1 MKKAQEVLADNNAT
15 QDQVDAAKK
24 ALEEATNGLNGDE
37 KAQDLAQAKDD
48 AKKAIDEVA
57 AKKKDSIDNVPGLS
71 DEEKQAAKAQVDE
84 EATKAKANID
94 KATDTTGVEEAKDNG
109 IDEINSI
116 NPAPA
121 TNVNKDALQAEVD
134 KVPTVRADDNYIKAD
149 ADKQAIY
156 EQALVNANNV
166 LADDNA
172 TQAQVDVAKQALED
186 ARNGL
191 NGNDKTQAVEQAKED
206 AKKAIDEAAAKKNE
220 EIDKTPGLSDADK
233 QAAKDKVVEEA
244 TKAKDNIDKAT
255 DTTGVEDAKN
265 TGIEEI
271 NKINPEVS
279 VNKAGLQAEVDKA
292 PTIKVGSDYA
302 NADKDKQQAYDNAL
316 AEAQKVLADDNATQA
331 QVDIA
336 KKALEDATNGLNGD
350 EKAQAVAQAKEDA
363 KKAIDEAA
371 KAKKDAI
378 DNTPGLS
385 DADKQAAKE
394 KVDAE
399 ANKAKDNID
408 KATNTTDVTTAKEAG
423 IDAINKVTPVASV
436 NKDDLQAEVDK
447 EATVKADKDYKNA
460 DADKQAAYDKA
471 LKEAKAVLADE
482 NATQAQVDAAKQAL
496 AEATKGLNGI
506 EKAIDEVADA
516 KKEEIDNDPNLSS
529 AAKQTAKAKV
539 DAEANKAK
547 SMASLPSTGDTSN
560 ILPLLGVTLLALGLL
575 PLRRKKGEKTN

>member
-1 MKKAQEVLADNNAT
+1 M
-15 QDQVDAAKK
+15 
-24 ALEEATNGLNGDE
+24 
-37 KAQDLAQAKDD
+37 
-48 AKKAIDEVA
+48 
-57 AKKKDSIDNVPGLS
+57 
-71 DEEKQAAKAQVDE
+71 
-84 EATKAKANID
+84 
-94 KATDTTGVEEAKDNG
+94 
-109 IDEINSI
+109 
-116 NPAPA
+116 
-121 TNVNKDALQAEVD
+121 
-134 KVPTVRADDNYIKAD
+134 
-149 ADKQAIY
+149 
-156 EQALVNANNV
+156 
-166 LADDNA
+166 
-172 TQAQVDVAKQALED
+172 
-186 ARNGL
+186 
-191 NGNDKTQAVEQAKED
+191 
-206 AKKAIDEAAAKKNE
+206 
-220 EIDKTPGLSDADK
+220 
-233 QAAKDKVVEEA
+233 VEEA